1 MYGCPV
7 EGGLRLTE
15 DAGSASSGRG
25 GALLER
31 DRELGELD
39 DLARGA
45 LDGRAAVAFVEGPA
59 GIGKSR
65 LLAAVRERADAE
77 GFRVL
82 AARGSD
88 FERDF
93 PFGVVRQLFEP
104 ALTDA
109 ERRARWLSGP
119 AQQAARVF
127 EPPEDADATSG
138 ASFGLLYGLFWL
150 TANIAADGPLLLV
163 IDDLHW
169 CDRSSLRFITFLQR
183 RLEGLRVLVATAS
196 RAGEAGEDARL
207 LDEIAHDPTAVSIQP
222 ALLGEAA
229 VGELVRERLGPLA
242 ALEFCAA
249 CHRATGGNPL
259 LLTEL
264 LRTLQA
270 EAVPPDREHLD
281 AIGTVG
287 PRAVSRAVLL
297 RLARL
302 DASSVAVARAVAVL
316 GDGANL
322 ASVAGLAG
330 FDESDVADRISALAA
345 VEILRPEAPVGFV
358 HPLVRDAVYQEMAA
372 SARELQHARA
382 AATLSRLGAA
392 PEAVAVQ
399 LLHTPAR
406 ADAGVA
412 ALLRDAGRAAGRRGD
427 ADSAVAYLRRALA
440 EPPAP
445 ADRPRLLFE
454 LGTAEALL
462 NVPGA
467 VEHLREAEEQLDD
480 PLERARAAELAVRTL
495 IFTRPPQEAVAAA
508 RRAIAL
514 LPPELADARQAL
526 EAIELKAPTFG
537 APVGADSAQRLA
549 RARAGVDGDGPGA
562 RMLAAVA
569 AYDWALTGGG
579 VDECT
584 GLALAALA
592 DGSLAEADPVLL
604 AGVATSVLSIADHER
619 TLDELERLADAAQR
633 IGSPFALS
641 GVHYMQAWTWLA
653 RGELEEAEQALQ
665 RSAVEAVPWSSTVS
679 GYWVCG
685 KAQVAIER
693 GDLSS
698 AEDLLMQLGPQMP
711 GSDGER
717 IGHEARAQLALAR
730 GAWREALAAAEAC
743 GASMDPRIVNPAWI
757 PWRSLKALALQGLG
771 DDDGARSL
779 LEQELAAARTWGAPR
794 TLSRALRLL
803 GAARGGSERL
813 ALLEE
818 AVAVAEG
825 TPARLEHAKALS
837 ALGAALR
844 RERQPAAARDPLS
857 RGFALASRLGAV
869 PVAEDTRAEL
879 LAAGARPR
887 REALSGPG
895 SLTPSELRVAG
906 LAADGLSNR
915 DIAQRLFVTPKTVEV
930 HLTSVYR
937 KLGIP
942 GRAGLADALSD
953 PA

>member
-1 MYGCPV
+1 M
-7 EGGLRLTE
+7 EGGVKVTD
-15 DAGSASSGRG
+15 DARPAPSGRG

-39 DLARGA
+39 DLVRGA
-45 LDGRAAVAFVEGPA
+45 LEGRAALAFVEGPA

-82 AARGSD
+82 SARGSD

-104 ALTDA
+104 ALTDP
-109 ERRARWLSGP
+109 ELRARWLSGP

-127 EPPEDADATSG
+127 EPPDDGDTTSG

-150 TANIAADGPLLLV
+150 TANIAAERPLLLEV
-163 IDDLHW
+163 DDLHW
-169 CDRSSLRFITFLQR
+169 CDRSSLRFIAFLQR
-183 RLEGLRVLVATAS
+183 RLEGLRVLVATAA
-196 RAGEAGEDARL
+196 RAGETGEDARL
-207 LDEIAHDPTAVSIQP
+207 LGEIAHDPTAESIRP
-222 ALLGEAA
+222 ALLSEAA
-229 VGELVRERLGPLA
+229 AAELVRERLGASA
-242 ALEFCAA
+242 APEFCAA

-259 LLTEL
+259 LLAEL

-281 AIGTVG
+281 AIGAIG

-302 DASSVAVARAVAVL
+302 PAGGVSVARAIAVL
-316 GDGANL
+316 GDGAALPSL
-322 ASVAGLAG
+322 AALAGL
-330 FDESDVADRISALAA
+330 DETGVADAIPALAA
-345 VEILRPEAPVGFV
+345 AEILRPEAPVGFV

-372 SARELQHARA
+372 SARQLAHAQA
-382 AATLSRLGAA
+382 AATLTELGAA
-392 PEAVAVQ
+392 PEAVAVH

-406 ADAGVA
+406 ADAAVA
-412 ALLRDAGRAAGRRGD
+412 ALLRDAGREAGRRGD
-427 ADSAVAYLRRALA
+427 VDSSVSYLRRALA
-440 EPPAP
+440 EPPAQ
-445 ADRPRLLFE
+445 ADRPRLLLE

-462 NVPGA
+462 NLPGA
-467 VEHLREAEEQLDD
+467 VEHLREAEEQLGD
-480 PLERARAAELAVRTL
+480 PLERAQAAELAVRAL
-495 IFTRPPQEAVAAA
+495 IFTRPPQEAVEAA
-508 RRAIAL
+508 RRAIAV
-514 LPPELADARQAL
+514 LPPELVDARQAL

-537 APVGADSAQRLA
+537 APVDPDSAVRLA

-569 AYDWALTGGG
+569 ASDWALIGGT
-579 VDECT
+579 VDECAAV
-584 GLALAALA
+584 ALEALA
-592 DGSLAEADPVLL
+592 DGSLAAADPVLL
-604 AGVATSVLSIADHER
+604 AGVATSVLSLGDHER
-619 TLDELERLADAAQR
+619 ALDELEKLADAAQR

-641 GVHYMQAWTWLA
+641 GAHYMQAWSWLA

-665 RSAVEAVPWSSTVS
+665 RSADEALPWSSTVS
-679 GYWVCG
+679 GYWVCC
-685 KAQVAIER
+685 KAQVAMQR
-693 GDLSS
+693 GDLSA
-698 AEDLLMQLGPQMP
+698 AEDWLAQLGPQMP

-717 IGHEARAQLALAR
+717 LAHEARAELCLAR
-730 GAWREALAAAEAC
+730 GAWSEALEAAEAC
-743 GASMDPRIVNPAWI
+743 GASMDPAIVNPAWI
-757 PWRSLKALALQGLG
+757 PWRSLKALALEGLG
-771 DDDGARSL
+771 DGAGARAL
-779 LEQELAAARTWGAPR
+779 LQQDLAAARTWGAPR
-794 TLSRALRLL
+794 ALSRTLRLL
-803 GAARGGSERL
+803 GVARGGSEGL

-825 TPARLEHAKALS
+825 TPARLEHAKALT

-844 RERQPAAARDPLS
+844 RERQPAAARDPLR
-857 RGFALASRLGAV
+857 RGFELASSLGAV
-869 PVAEDTRAEL
+869 PVAENAREEL

-895 SLTPSELRVAG
+895 SLTPSELRVAR
-906 LAADGLSNR
+906 LAADGQSNR

-930 HLTSVYR
+930 HLTSAYR

-942 GRAGLADALSD
+942 GRAGLAGAL
-953 PA
+953 